1 MRAPFGSQAPE
12 PIPAEVFPRDLS
24 LSALTKTVAA
34 KLHVTT
40 SNLSERDG
48 AEVILVRRS
57 GHALGKG
64 LWFSSRN
71 RPKWERGLVGTGA
84 GLP

>member
-48 AEVILVRRS
+48 AEVVWYAAAAR
-57 GHALGKG
+57 A
-64 LWFSSRN
+64 WA
-71 RPKWERGLVGTGA
+71 GLVVQQSKPAVSGNVS
-84 GLP
+84 

>member
-1 MRAPFGSQAPE
+1 MRTPFGSQAPE

-34 KLHVTT
+34 KLRVTT

-48 AEVILVRRS
+48 AEVVLVRRS
-57 GHALGKG
+57 GTRSGRASGPAVEAG
-64 LWFSSRN
+64 RSGN
-71 RPKWERGLVGTGA
+71 GPKRERF
-84 GLP
+84 